1 MAEAQHNMLS
11 SSGYDEEFVNEVEE
25 DLICFICKLTLRE
38 PVQTRCGH
46 RFFNACLEELLRR
59 YDVFPNNATGRKILS
74 LVIKCPREGCS
85 WTGEIRDKEVKT
97 KT

>member
-1 MAEAQHNMLS
+1 MAEAPRNMLS

-46 RFFNACLEELLRR
+46 RFCNTCLEELLIR
-59 YDVFPNNATGRKILS
+59 YVLQTGFKKTDRINPIQVFKASFTDSIL
-74 LVIKCPREGCS
+74 LK
-85 WTGEIRDKEVKT
+85 
-97 KT
+97 